1 MTEKEKEIYFKMWET
16 EFYDKFA
23 SSPELEDEEF
33 RFLGVGFFIAKGC
46 NIKDSFKLY
55 EYCVNKEKF

>member
-1 MTEKEKEIYFKMWET
+1 MWET

-23 SSPELEDEEF
+23 SSPELENEDF
-33 RFLGVGFFIAKGC
+33 RSLGVGFFIAKGC